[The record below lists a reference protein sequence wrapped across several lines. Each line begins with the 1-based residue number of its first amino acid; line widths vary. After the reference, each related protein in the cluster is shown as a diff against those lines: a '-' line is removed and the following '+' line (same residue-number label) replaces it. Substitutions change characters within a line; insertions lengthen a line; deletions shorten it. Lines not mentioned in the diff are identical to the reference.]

1 MFEEISEVFFE
12 NFREKWN
19 WKDER
24 TKSWWIFREA
34 DENWRGEE
42 GWIDKIE
49 TNISEN
55 VKKIRGR
62 GSRDRI
68 KGCRGLDRFAIK
80 EKRDLEWWIFA
91 RKFPRQFCERLRS
104 IASHFAPVFIS
115 LASEKQPSPI
125 LILMRLEKPR
135 KTRWAR
141 NCSLVS
147 CMVWTFVPS
156 DISRG
161 YLILWVP
168 ATQSEILR
176 VTHLLY

>member
-55 VKKIRGR
+55 VKQYEEEDQGIEL
-62 GSRDRI
+62 RDVAGWIDLRSKK
-68 KGCRGLDRFAIK
+68 KGTWNDESSLESFQGNFANV
-80 EKRDLEWWIFA
+80 FA
-91 RKFPRQFCERLRS
+91 RLPLTLLLF
-104 IASHFAPVFIS
+104 S
-115 LASEKQPSPI
+115 LAWPAKKQPSPI
-125 LILMRLEKPR
+125 LISMRLEKPR

-141 NCSLVS
+141 NWIVRWYLVWFGLLS
-147 CMVWTFVPS
+147 QA
-156 DISRG
+156 ISRED
-161 YLILWVP
+161 I
-168 ATQSEILR
+168 
-176 VTHLLY
+176 